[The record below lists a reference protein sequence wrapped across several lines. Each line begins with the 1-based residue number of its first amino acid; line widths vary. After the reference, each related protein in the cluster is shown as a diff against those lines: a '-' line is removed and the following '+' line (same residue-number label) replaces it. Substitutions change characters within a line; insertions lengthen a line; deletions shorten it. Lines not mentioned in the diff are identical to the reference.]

1 MTETLGLTPEQLRS
15 IPLLRA
21 MTDEQLATLA
31 GLFDRVEARN
41 GDILFDVGDKAQFIY
56 LLVEGEITLHRA
68 DDDVH
73 KLRGPAVIGE
83 LGGLTGLVRNS
94 RAVIETG
101 AQLWQVSGVTLR
113 DTFDKDP
120 HLGVGFQ
127 YSLLETA
134 AEKIDRDQTRL
145 IDMRRNLIRTQ
156 KSMKKMRDFLLESV
170 DTEIS
175 EPLHEMLDGL
185 IKQNRRV
192 NYRVEPPL
200 ALTATLRFE
209 DREALSDE
217 ISVVEISRTHFS
229 FHRATPPAEGERISA
244 VLNLSGPEFP
254 ISGLV
259 LRVIEGRVDVEF
271 DMMIDEYIELLEGY
285 LTRVQML
292 DFLV

>member
-1 MTETLGLTPEQLRS
+1 
-15 IPLLRA
+15 

-31 GLFDRVEARN
+31 TLFERVEAKG
-41 GDILFDVGDKAQFIY
+41 GDTLFEIGDKAQFVY
-56 LLVEGEITLHRA
+56 LLQEGEITLHRA

-94 RAVIETG
+94 RAVIEAG
-101 AQLWQVSGVTLR
+101 AQLWQVTGAKLR
-113 DTFDKDP
+113 DAFDKDP
-120 HLGVGFQ
+120 HLGVGVQ
-127 YSLLETA
+127 YSLLETVA
-134 AEKIDRDQTRL
+134 DKIDRDQTRL
-145 IDMRRNLIRTQ
+145 MDMRRNLIRTQ

-175 EPLHEMLDGL
+175 ETLHEMLDGL

-200 ALTATLRFE
+200 ALTATVRL
-209 DREALSDE
+209 DGDAPSDE
-217 ISVVEISRTHFS
+217 TSVVEISRTHFS
-229 FHRATPPAEGERISA
+229 FHRATPPAEGERVSA

-254 ISGLV
+254 VSGRV
-259 LRVIEGRVDVEF
+259 LRVIAGRVDVEF